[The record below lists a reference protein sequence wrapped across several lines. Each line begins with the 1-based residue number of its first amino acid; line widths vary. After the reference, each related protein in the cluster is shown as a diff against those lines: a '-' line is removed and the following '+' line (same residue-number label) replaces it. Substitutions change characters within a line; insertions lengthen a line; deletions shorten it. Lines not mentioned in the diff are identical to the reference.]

1 MSVCHPDEFSKFW
14 PLENYFKKK
23 RRRQWR
29 TGRAATLQR
38 CPTAGREK
46 TCVETAR
53 DPQVHCSRLSD
64 LLLWCRVP
72 LLACRLQSSREDLVV
87 FKIAS
92 AEPTRCKSHPLN
104 SENSVSTA
112 LTPAM
117 GYYELALWSATFHN
131 WVLDR
136 KALISLTF
144 ATLAAKIEQTLTVTT
159 VERGVLRHHESH
171 SRCSYGWQRSCL
183 CLSCTGKL
191 PAGCACEPVLV
202 MLHHCRC
209 CGSTWEWHGQAQIDG
224 RGRKPGDR

>member
-1 MSVCHPDEFSKFW
+1 MSVCHHPAAFSRFRPW
-14 PLENYFKKK
+14 ENYFKKE

-29 TGRAATLQR
+29 TAEQPLCRGS
-38 CPTAGREK
+38 
-46 TCVETAR
+46 
-53 DPQVHCSRLSD
+53 PQLGEWRTVWKQPAIPKFIAHDSD

-72 LLACRLQSSREDLVV
+72 SLACGLQCSHEDLVL
-87 FKIAS
+87 FKIVS
-92 AEPTRCKSHPLN
+92 AEPTQGKSHPLN

-117 GYYELALWSATFHN
+117 GYYELVLWSATFHN
-131 WVLDR
+131 RVLGR
-136 KALISLTF
+136 KAPISLTF

-171 SRCSYGWQRSCL
+171 SHCSYGWQRSCL

-202 MLHHCRC
+202 MLHHCWC
-209 CGSTWEWHGQAQIDG
+209 CGSTWEWHG
-224 RGRKPGDR
+224 